1 MTLLAKWLKRA
12 STIFSEKPDVK
23 VDDFGLEHFLVYH
36 GLVGSS
42 PENQREFK
50 DVRADIGSAVNR
62 SNSHNLC
69 INLKLAPLWWEDK
82 LVRIFTELK
91 AANSERTLAT
101 LLPPKSDDYE
111 VQDYDPLRHQDW
123 RVRANAALILADLQI
138 TQAQEGIIRALAATA
153 DSTTPAFCHISRA
166 LAAFRTEE
174 AKQALVQHLNN
185 DEPWIRVDA
194 VSALARWPIAE
205 VGNEISAA
213 FSQHHPF
220 TDYAAVGVARQ
231 HKPLELLAQ
240 EDEKLVDLGAALIVG
255 LIEASKQT
263 FSGAPELL
271 NEAGVQQC
279 LPLLLKALKAK
290 PNALRLRA
298 LHQLINW
305 LDSNYPEQSTGD
317 AKALIANKEI
327 REKVVAEIE
336 SMILALST
344 GRNKSSNTAD
354 SAANSDGAKN
364 TISSTLRHGLKL
376 TGEIDL
382 QENCQLLASMVENP
396 QAAPYRNEMIE
407 AIGRLGN
414 GKSAPQLVKLAKQL
428 VNVTDRTQ
436 MPLSASPILEADLEA
451 ANSYWYILKALAN
464 LPHSESLEFLLLAI
478 GDYASDKREEAL
490 ASAVNLCAAS
500 DFSADKTAI
509 KSAVGKALNDPSTQ
523 VRLQALQG
531 VAKLNIE
538 ELIQTVARM
547 INAQEISVSKASF
560 DTLNSLVE
568 SGHKSLV
575 AKALTDIKSTTS
587 STVKIK
593 RIDEF
598 LSQNC

>member
-36 GLVGSS
+36 GLVGTS
-42 PENQREFK
+42 PDNHREFK
-50 DVRADIGSAVNR
+50 DVRADITSAVNR

-138 TQAQEGIIRALAATA
+138 AQAQEGIIRALAATA
-153 DSTTPAFCHISRA
+153 DNTTPAFCHISRA
-166 LAAFRTEE
+166 LATFRTEE
-174 AKQALVQHLNN
+174 AKQALVQYLNN
-185 DEPWIRVDA
+185 DEPWIKVDA
-194 VSALARWPIAE
+194 VSALAHWPIAE
-205 VGNEISAA
+205 VGNEISSA

-231 HKPLELLAQ
+231 HKPLELLALD
-240 EDEKLVDLGAALIVG
+240 DEKLVDLGAALIVG
-255 LIEASKQT
+255 LIEATKQT
-263 FSGAPELL
+263 FSGAPEVLT
-271 NEAGVQQC
+271 EAGVQQC
-279 LPLLLKALKAK
+279 LPLLVGALKAK
-290 PNALRLRA
+290 PNALRMRA
-298 LHQLINW
+298 LHQLTEW
-305 LDSNYPEQSTGD
+305 LDDNYPEQSTSE
-317 AKALIANKEI
+317 AKALFENKEL

-336 SMILALST
+336 SLILALGAASP
-344 GRNKSSNTAD
+344 NTAID
-354 SAANSDGAKN
+354 SEPS
-364 TISSTLRHGLKL
+364 TTSSALRHGLKL

-382 QENCQLLASMVENP
+382 QENSQLLSSMLENEH
-396 QAAPYRNEMIE
+396 ALPYRNEMIE
-407 AIGRLGN
+407 ALGRLGN
-414 GKSAPQLVKLAKQL
+414 GQSAPQLVKLANQL
-428 VNVTDRTQ
+428 VNVTSRTQ
-436 MPLSASPILEADLEA
+436 MPQSASPILESDLEA

-464 LPHSESLEFLLLAI
+464 LPHSQSLEFLLLAT

-490 ASAVNLCAAS
+490 ASLVKLCAAS
-500 DFSADKTAI
+500 DFSADKTAV
-509 KSAVGKALNDPSTQ
+509 KVAVAKALNDPSTQ

-531 VAKLNIE
+531 VAKLNLGEQIAAV
-538 ELIQTVARM
+538 TRM

-560 DTLNSLVE
+560 DTLVSLVS
-568 SGHKSLV
+568 SGHKSAV
-575 AKALTDIKSTTS
+575 AAALTDIKKTTS

>member
-36 GLVGSS
+36 GLVGTS
-42 PENQREFK
+42 PDNHREFK
-50 DVRADIGSAVNR
+50 DVRADITSAVNR

-91 AANSERTLAT
+91 ATSSERTLAT

-153 DSTTPAFCHISRA
+153 DNTTPAFCHISRA
-166 LAAFRTEE
+166 LATFRTEE
-174 AKQALVQHLNN
+174 AKQALVKYLNH
-185 DEPWIRVDA
+185 DEPWIKVDA

-205 VGNEISAA
+205 VGNEISSA

-231 HKPLELLAQ
+231 HKPIELLALD
-240 EDEKLVDLGAALIVG
+240 DEKLVDLGAALIVG

-263 FSGAPELL
+263 FSGAPEVLT
-271 NEAGVQQC
+271 EAGVQQC
-279 LPLLLKALKAK
+279 LPLLVKALKAK

-298 LHQLINW
+298 LHQLTDW
-305 LDSNYPEQSTGD
+305 LDNNYPEQSTSD
-317 AKALIANKEI
+317 AKALITDKEV

-336 SMILALST
+336 SLILGL
-344 GRNKSSNTAD
+344 NTASSI
-354 SAANSDGAKN
+354 SANNSKPDTA
-364 TISSTLRHGLKL
+364 IASSSALRHGLKL

-382 QENCQLLASMVENP
+382 QENAQLLSSMLENEH
-396 QAAPYRNEMIE
+396 ALPYRNEMIE
-407 AIGRLGN
+407 ALGRLGDEQ
-414 GKSAPQLVKLAKQL
+414 SAPQLVKLANQL
-428 VNVTDRTQ
+428 VNVTSRSQ
-436 MPLSASPILEADLEA
+436 MPLSASPILESDLEA

-464 LPHSESLEFLLLAI
+464 LPHKQSLEFLLLAT

-490 ASAVNLCAAS
+490 ASAVKISTSS
-500 DFSADKTAI
+500 DFKANQTEVKA
-509 KSAVGKALNDPSTQ
+509 AVAKALNDPSTQ
-523 VRLQALQG
+523 VRLQALVG
-531 VAKLNIE
+531 VAKLKLDDQIPAV
-538 ELIQTVARM
+538 TRM

-560 DTLNSLVE
+560 DTLVSLVS
-568 SGHKSLV
+568 SGHKSAVV
-575 AKALTDIKSTTS
+575 AALTDIKKTTS

>member
-36 GLVGSS
+36 GLVGTS
-42 PENQREFK
+42 PDNHREFK
-50 DVRADIGSAVNR
+50 DVRADITSAVNR
-62 SNSHNLC
+62 GNSHNLC

-91 AANSERTLAT
+91 EANSERTLAA

-111 VQDYDPLRHQDW
+111 VHDYDPLRHQDW

-138 TQAQEGIIRALAATA
+138 PQAQAGIIKALAATA
-153 DSTTPAFCHISRA
+153 DNTTPAFCHISRA

-174 AKQALVQHLNN
+174 AKQALVQYLNN
-185 DEPWIRVDA
+185 DEPWIKVDA

-205 VGNEISAA
+205 VGNEISSA

-220 TDYAAVGVARQ
+220 TDYSAVGVARQ
-231 HKPLELLAQ
+231 HKPLELLALD
-240 EDEKLVDLGAALIVG
+240 DEKLVDLGAALVVG

-263 FSGAPELL
+263 FSGAPEVLT
-271 NEAGVQQC
+271 EAGVQQC
-279 LPLLLKALKAK
+279 LPLLITALKVQ

-298 LHQLINW
+298 LHQLANW
-305 LDSNYPEQSTGD
+305 LDDNYPEQSTVA
-317 AKALIANKEI
+317 AKALIENKEV
-327 REKVVAEIE
+327 RAKVVAEIE
-336 SMILALST
+336 SLILALGTTSP
-344 GRNKSSNTAD
+344 NPEIVASSA
-354 SAANSDGAKN
+354 
-364 TISSTLRHGLKL
+364 LRHGLKL

-382 QENCQLLASMVENP
+382 QENAQLLASMVENE
-396 QAAPYRNEMIE
+396 QALPYRNEMIE
-407 AIGRLGN
+407 AIGRLGD
-414 GKSAPQLVKLAKQL
+414 GQSAPQLVKLAQQL
-428 VNVTDRTQ
+428 VNVESRTQ
-436 MPLSASPILEADLEA
+436 MPLSASPILESDLEA
-451 ANSYWYILKALAN
+451 ANSYWYIIKALAN
-464 LPHSESLEFLLLAI
+464 LPHSQSLEFLLLAT

-490 ASAVNLCAAS
+490 ASAVKLSCAS
-500 DFSADKTAI
+500 GFSGDKN
-509 KSAVGKALNDPSTQ
+509 AVKAAVAKALNDPSTQ
-523 VRLQALQG
+523 VRLQALHG
-531 VAKLNIE
+531 VAKLNLDEQIPAV
-538 ELIQTVARM
+538 TRM

-560 DTLNSLVE
+560 DTLVSLVN
-568 SGHKSLV
+568 SGHKSAV
-575 AKALTDIKSTTS
+575 AAALNDIKKTTS

>member
-36 GLVGSS
+36 GLVGTS
-42 PENQREFK
+42 PDNHREFK
-50 DVRADIGSAVNR
+50 DVRADITSAVNR

-91 AANSERTLAT
+91 EANSERMLAA

-111 VQDYDPLRHQDW
+111 VHDYDPLRHQDW

-138 TQAQEGIIRALAATA
+138 AQAQAGIIRALAATA
-153 DSTTPAFCHISRA
+153 DNTTPAFCHISRA

-174 AKQALVQHLNN
+174 AKQALVKYLSN
-185 DEPWIRVDA
+185 DEPWIKVDA

-205 VGNEISAA
+205 VGNEISSA
-213 FSQHHPF
+213 FSQYHPF

-231 HKPLELLAQ
+231 HKPLELLALD
-240 EDEKLVDLGAALIVG
+240 DEKLIDLGAALIVG

-263 FSGAPELL
+263 FSGAPEILT
-271 NEAGVQQC
+271 EAGVQQC
-279 LPLLLKALKAK
+279 LPLLMSALKAK
-290 PNALRLRA
+290 PNSLRMRA
-298 LHQLINW
+298 LYQLADW
-305 LDSNYPEQSTGD
+305 LDDNCPEQSTPEQSTTN
-317 AKALIANKEI
+317 AKALIENKEL

-336 SMILALST
+336 SMILALGTTSA
-344 GRNKSSNTAD
+344 NKAADTAIDNAKITSSA
-354 SAANSDGAKN
+354 
-364 TISSTLRHGLKL
+364 LRHGLKL
-376 TGEIDL
+376 TGEINL
-382 QENCQLLASMVENP
+382 QENAQLLSSMVENE
-396 QAAPYRNEMIE
+396 QAMPYRNEMIE
-407 AIGRLGN
+407 AMGRLGN
-414 GKSAPQLVKLAKQL
+414 GQTAPQLVKLAKQL
-428 VNVTDRTQ
+428 VNVESRTQ

-464 LPHSESLEFLLLAI
+464 LPHSEALEFLLLAT

-490 ASAVNLCAAS
+490 ASAVKLCAAS
-500 DFSADKTAI
+500 GFSADKTAI
-509 KSAVGKALNDPSTQ
+509 KAAVAKALNDPSTQ

-531 VAKLNIE
+531 VAKLNLDDQISAV
-538 ELIQTVARM
+538 TRM

-560 DTLNSLVE
+560 DTLLSLVS
-568 SGHKSLV
+568 SGHKSAV
-575 AKALTDIKSTTS
+575 AAALSDIKKTTS

>member
-36 GLVGSS
+36 GLVGTS
-42 PENQREFK
+42 PDNHREFK
-50 DVRADIGSAVNR
+50 DVRADITSAVNR

-91 AANSERTLAT
+91 ATNSERTLAT

-138 TQAQEGIIRALAATA
+138 NQAQEGIIRALAATA
-153 DSTTPAFCHISRA
+153 DNTTPAFCHISRA
-166 LAAFRTEE
+166 LASFRTEE
-174 AKQALVQHLNN
+174 AKQALVKYLNH
-185 DEPWIRVDA
+185 DEPWIKVDA

-205 VGNEISAA
+205 VGNEISSA

-231 HKPLELLAQ
+231 HKPIELLALD
-240 EDEKLVDLGAALIVG
+240 DEKLVDLGAALIVG

-263 FSGAPELL
+263 FSGAPEVLT
-271 NEAGVQQC
+271 EAGVQQC
-279 LPLLLKALKAK
+279 LPLLVKALKAK

-298 LHQLINW
+298 LHQLTDW
-305 LDSNYPEQSTGD
+305 LDNNYPEQSTSD
-317 AKALIANKEI
+317 AKALITDKEV
-327 REKVVAEIE
+327 REKVVTEIE
-336 SMILALST
+336 SLILAL
-344 GRNKSSNTAD
+344 NTASSI
-354 SAANSDGAKN
+354 SANNSKPDTA
-364 TISSTLRHGLKL
+364 IASSSALRHGLKL

-382 QENCQLLASMVENP
+382 QENAQLLSSMLENEH
-396 QAAPYRNEMIE
+396 ALPYRNEMIE
-407 AIGRLGN
+407 ALGRLGDEQ
-414 GKSAPQLVKLAKQL
+414 SAPQLVKLANQL
-428 VNVTDRTQ
+428 VNVTSRSQ
-436 MPLSASPILEADLEA
+436 MPLSASPILESDLEA

-464 LPHSESLEFLLLAI
+464 LPHRQSLEFLLLAT
-478 GDYASDKREEAL
+478 GDCASDKREEAL
-490 ASAVNLCAAS
+490 ASAVKISSSS
-500 DFSADKTAI
+500 DFKANQTEVKA
-509 KSAVGKALNDPSTQ
+509 AVAKALNDPSTQ
-523 VRLQALQG
+523 VRLQALVG
-531 VAKLNIE
+531 VAKLKLDDQIPAV
-538 ELIQTVARM
+538 TRM

-560 DTLNSLVE
+560 DTLVSLVS
-568 SGHKSLV
+568 SGHKSAVV
-575 AKALTDIKSTTS
+575 AALTDIKKTTS

>member
-36 GLVGSS
+36 GLVGTS
-42 PENQREFK
+42 PDNHREFK
-50 DVRADIGSAVNR
+50 DVRADITSAVNR

-91 AANSERTLAT
+91 EANSERMLAA

-111 VQDYDPLRHQDW
+111 VHDYDPLRHQDW

-138 TQAQEGIIRALAATA
+138 AQAQEGVIRALAATA
-153 DSTTPAFCHISRA
+153 DNTTPAFCHISRA

-174 AKQALVQHLNN
+174 AKQALVQYLSN
-185 DEPWIRVDA
+185 DEPWIKVDA

-205 VGNEISAA
+205 VGNEISSA
-213 FSQHHPF
+213 FSQYHPF

-231 HKPLELLAQ
+231 HKPLELLALD
-240 EDEKLVDLGAALIVG
+240 DEKLVDLGAALIVG

-263 FSGAPELL
+263 FSGAPEVLT
-271 NEAGVQQC
+271 EAGVHQC
-279 LPLLLKALKAK
+279 LPLLVNSLKAK

-298 LHQLINW
+298 LHQLTDW
-305 LDSNYPEQSTGD
+305 LDDNYPDQSTTE
-317 AKALIANKEI
+317 AQALIENKEL

-336 SMILALST
+336 SLILAL
-344 GRNKSSNTAD
+344 GTA
-354 SAANSDGAKN
+354 SANSATDTAIDNAKI
-364 TISSTLRHGLKL
+364 TSSALRHGLKL
-376 TGEIDL
+376 TGEINL
-382 QENCQLLASMVENP
+382 QENAQLLSSMVENQ
-396 QAAPYRNEMIE
+396 QALPYRNEMIE
-407 AIGRLGN
+407 ALGRLGN
-414 GKSAPQLVKLAKQL
+414 GQAAPQLVKLAKQL
-428 VNVTDRTQ
+428 VNVESRTH

-451 ANSYWYILKALAN
+451 ANSYWYILKALAH
-464 LPHSESLEFLLLAI
+464 LPHSESLEFLLLAT

-490 ASAVNLCAAS
+490 ASAVKLCAAS
-500 DFSADKTAI
+500 GFSGDKTAI
-509 KSAVGKALNDPSTQ
+509 KAAVSKALNDPSTQ
-523 VRLQALQG
+523 VRLQALEG
-531 VAKLNIE
+531 VAKLNLE
-538 ELIQTVARM
+538 EQISAVTRM

-560 DTLNSLVE
+560 DTLASLVN
-568 SGHKSLV
+568 SGHKSAV
-575 AKALTDIKSTTS
+575 AAALTDIKKTTS

>member
-36 GLVGSS
+36 GLVGTS
-42 PENQREFK
+42 PDNHREFK
-50 DVRADIGSAVNR
+50 DVRADITSAVNR

-91 AANSERTLAT
+91 EANSERMLAA

-111 VQDYDPLRHQDW
+111 VHDYDPLRHQDW

-138 TQAQEGIIRALAATA
+138 AQAQAGIIRALAATA
-153 DSTTPAFCHISRA
+153 DNTTPAFCHISRA

-174 AKQALVQHLNN
+174 AKQALVKYLSN
-185 DEPWIRVDA
+185 DEPWIKVDA

-205 VGNEISAA
+205 VGNEISSA
-213 FSQHHPF
+213 FSQYHPF

-231 HKPLELLAQ
+231 HKPLELLALD
-240 EDEKLVDLGAALIVG
+240 DEKLIDLGAALIVG

-263 FSGAPELL
+263 FSGAPEILT
-271 NEAGVQQC
+271 EAGVQQC
-279 LPLLLKALKAK
+279 LPLLMSALKAK
-290 PNALRLRA
+290 PNSLRMRA
-298 LHQLINW
+298 LYQLADW
-305 LDSNYPEQSTGD
+305 LDDNCPEQSTSA
-317 AKALIANKEI
+317 AKALIENKEL

-336 SMILALST
+336 SLILALGLAS
-344 GRNKSSNTAD
+344 NSSSKNSKPASKTDTAIASS
-354 SAANSDGAKN
+354 SA
-364 TISSTLRHGLKL
+364 LRHGLKL

-382 QENCQLLASMVENP
+382 QENAQLLSSMVENE
-396 QAAPYRNEMIE
+396 QALPYRNEMIE
-407 AIGRLGN
+407 AMGRLGN
-414 GKSAPQLVKLAKQL
+414 GQTAPQLVKLARQL
-428 VNVTDRTQ
+428 VNVESRTQ

-464 LPHSESLEFLLLAI
+464 LPHSEALEFLLLAT

-490 ASAVNLCAAS
+490 ASAVKLCAAS
-500 DFSADKTAI
+500 GFSADKTAI
-509 KSAVGKALNDPSTQ
+509 KAAVAKALNDPSTQ

-531 VAKLNIE
+531 VAKLNLDDQISAV
-538 ELIQTVARM
+538 TRM

-560 DTLNSLVE
+560 DTLLSLV
-568 SGHKSLV
+568 SFGHKSAV
-575 AKALTDIKSTTS
+575 ATALSDIKKTTS

>member
-36 GLVGSS
+36 GLVGTS
-42 PENQREFK
+42 PDNHREFK
-50 DVRADIGSAVNR
+50 DVRADITSAVNR

-82 LVRIFTELK
+82 LVRIFAELK
-91 AANSERTLAT
+91 ETNSERTLAT

-138 TQAQEGIIRALAATA
+138 NQAQEGIIRALAATA
-153 DSTTPAFCHISRA
+153 DNTTPAFCHISRA
-166 LAAFRTEE
+166 LATFRTEE
-174 AKQALVQHLNN
+174 AKQALVKYLNH
-185 DEPWIRVDA
+185 DEPWIKVDA

-205 VGNEISAA
+205 VGNEISSA

-220 TDYAAVGVARQ
+220 TDYASVGVARQ
-231 HKPLELLAQ
+231 HKPLELLASD
-240 EDEKLVDLGAALIVG
+240 DEKLVDLGAALIVG

-263 FSGAPELL
+263 FSGAPEVLA
-271 NEAGVQQC
+271 EAGVQQC
-279 LPLLLKALKAK
+279 LPLLVKALKAK

-298 LHQLINW
+298 LHQLTEW
-305 LDSNYPEQSTGD
+305 LDNNYPEQSTSA
-317 AKALIANKEI
+317 AKALIADKEI
-327 REKVVAEIE
+327 REKVVADIE
-336 SMILALST
+336 SLIIALGT
-344 GRNKSSNTAD
+344 ASN
-354 SAANSDGAKN
+354 NNAKN
-364 TISSTLRHGLKL
+364 SKLDSKTDTAIASSSALRHGLKL
-376 TGEIDL
+376 TGEIEL
-382 QENCQLLASMVENP
+382 QENTQILSSMLENEH
-396 QAAPYRNEMIE
+396 ALPYRNEMIE
-407 AIGRLGN
+407 ALGRLGDVQ
-414 GKSAPQLVKLAKQL
+414 SAPQLVKLANQL
-428 VNVTDRTQ
+428 VNVTSRSQ
-436 MPLSASPILEADLEA
+436 MPLSASPILESDLEA

-464 LPHSESLEFLLLAI
+464 LPHSQSLEFLLLAT

-490 ASAVNLCAAS
+490 ASAVKLCTSSEVNAN
-500 DFSADKTAI
+500 KTAV
-509 KSAVGKALNDPSTQ
+509 KAAVTKALNDPSTQ
-523 VRLQALQG
+523 VRLQALLG
-531 VAKLNIE
+531 VAKLNLDDQIPAV
-538 ELIQTVARM
+538 TRM

-560 DTLNSLVE
+560 DTLVSLVN
-568 SGHKSLV
+568 SGHKSEV
-575 AKALTDIKSTTS
+575 AAALTDIKKTTS

>member
-42 PENQREFK
+42 PDNHREFK

-82 LVRIFTELK
+82 LLRIFTELK

-153 DSTTPAFCHISRA
+153 DNTTPAFCHISRA

-174 AKQALVQHLNN
+174 AKQALAQHLSN
-185 DEPWIRVDA
+185 DEPWIKVDA

-231 HKPLELLAQ
+231 HKPLELLAL

-255 LIEASKQT
+255 LIEATKQT

-271 NEAGVQQC
+271 NEAGAQQC
-279 LPLLLKALKAK
+279 LPLLVKALKAK

-298 LHQLINW
+298 LHQLTDW
-305 LDSNYPEQSTGD
+305 LENNYPEQSTSD

-336 SMILALST
+336 SMILALSAGNSAAT
-344 GRNKSSNTAD
+344 ITNSAASSVGAKSNTS
-354 SAANSDGAKN
+354 SA
-364 TISSTLRHGLKL
+364 LRHGLKL

-396 QAAPYRNEMIE
+396 QATPYRNEMIE

-436 MPLSASPILEADLEA
+436 MPLSASPILEADIEA

-490 ASAVNLCAAS
+490 ASAVKLCTAS
-500 DFSADKTAI
+500 DFNADKTAI

-538 ELIQTVARM
+538 ELVQPVARM

-560 DTLNSLVE
+560 DTLSSLVE
-568 SGHKSLV
+568 SGHKTSV
-575 AKALTDIKSTTS
+575 ANALTDIKKTTS